1 MKNEDKIGLVG
12 TGMLGNAVG
21 LHLLES
27 GYSLTA
33 YNRTKEKTAELE
45 KKGATIVDSPK
56 KVTESSDLV
65 ITCVKD
71 ASAVRQVSFEKNG
84 IIEGKHGDLIVADM
98 STINPIETRK
108 IASEFKKN
116 GITMLDIPVMGGP
129 NVAING
135 KLVVMASGDE
145 NAFNKF
151 KNVFETIGNQVFFL
165 GKNGVAHSV
174 KLAMNLQIAM
184 LALAL
189 SEGITLARATSV
201 EPEVF
206 LKILNSTYFKTG
218 MSENK
223 AFKMIKDEFKPT
235 FTLNNLKKDLN
246 TINETAKSFGV
257 KLPMSSMAEEIYK
270 KAIENGFGD
279 LDYTGILAYLKQAT
293 KADNLQN

>member
-12 TGMLGNAVG
+12 TGMLGSAVG

-84 IIEGKHGDLIVADM
+84 IIEGKHSDLIVADM

-257 KLPMSSMAEEIYK
+257 KLPMSSRAEEIYK

>member
-1 MKNEDKIGLVG
+1 MKNEDKIGLIG

-27 GYSLTA
+27 KFTVTA
-33 YNRTKEKTAELE
+33 YNRTKEKTSEL
-45 KKGATIVDSPK
+45 KKNGAIIANNPK
-56 KVTESSDLV
+56 DVAKTSDLV
-65 ITCVKD
+65 LTCVKD
-71 ASAVRQVSFEKNG
+71 AIALRDVSFGKNG
-84 IIEGKHGDLIVADM
+84 IIEGRHEGLIVADM
-98 STINPIETRK
+98 STINPIESKK
-108 IASEFKKN
+108 IASEFKN
-116 GITMLDIPVMGGP
+116 NQITMLDTPVMGGP

-135 KLVVMASGDE
+135 KLVVMASGNE
-145 NAFNKF
+145 NAFKKF
-151 KNVFETIGNQVFFL
+151 KKVFDTIGNQVFFL
-165 GKNGVAHSV
+165 GENGVAHSV

-235 FTLNNLKKDLN
+235 FTLNNLKKDLS
-246 TINETAKSFGV
+246 TINETARSFGV
-257 KLPMSSMAEEIYK
+257 KLPMSSTAEEIYK
-270 KAIENGFGD
+270 KAIEGGFGD

-293 KADNLQN
+293 KAKNLQS